1 MTQPL
6 PNQILGDRLM
16 VISKIFGCCAHQL
29 SSGHQR
35 SQFFSKFASSWGRR
49 PSPGNFQNTRHPS
62 IIMIKERYAGCGFI
76 GQSHIRWC
84 PQATGHKM
92 SFAKSNCKRT
102 AHRLPELTRLCWQ
115 APPDLDPACCLHHQ
129 STICTRHEQ
138 LWVRSFVVK
147 ERKGY
152 KWEHTPFLSTPF
164 IGIKYLIFLHTW
176 FLLYN

>member
-49 PSPGNFQNTRHPS
+49 PSPGNFQNTRLPS

-102 AHRLPELTRLCWQ
+102 GHRLPASADKRHRIWIPLAACTTN
-115 APPDLDPACCLHHQ
+115 PPYARVTNNYESALF
-129 STICTRHEQ
+129 REGEK
-138 LWVRSFVVK
+138 R
-147 ERKGY
+147 
-152 KWEHTPFLSTPF
+152 
-164 IGIKYLIFLHTW
+164 
-176 FLLYN
+176 